1 MTLVIFLRCF
11 GPNIVVS
18 HTQTIVIIGNIQRLR
33 FPISFTTGVIY
44 IVHKPNL
51 YYFSIITKRRFLS
64 LIHCVSSAMWIK
76 LLVYIYLEML
86 IYLFQV
92 GEKNKNCIVLKMQS
106 THTKLPILNLWVFKK
121 GHE

>member
-18 HTQTIVIIGNIQRLR
+18 HTQTIVVIGNIQRLR
-33 FPISFTTGVIY
+33 FPISFTMGVIY

-86 IYLFQV
+86 IYVFQV
-92 GEKNKNCIVLKMQS
+92 GKKKKKKLHSTKNAV
-106 THTKLPILNLWVFKK
+106 HTY
-121 GHE
+121 